1 MSKPYLQHIENNIIE
16 RVFDKNIDSDE
27 LVWHKDK
34 KDREVKVLQSNGW
47 LFQMDNEIPKE
58 LKEGDTIFIPKEI
71 FHRVIKGKGNLK
83 IQIKE

>member
-16 RVFDKNIDSDE
+16 RVFDKNTDSDE

-71 FHRVIKGKGNLK
+71 FHRVIKGNGDLK

>member
-16 RVFDKNIDSDE
+16 RVFDQNTDSDE

-71 FHRVIKGKGNLK
+71 FHRVIKGNGDLK

>member
-16 RVFDKNIDSDE
+16 RVFDKNTDSDE

>member
-71 FHRVIKGKGNLK
+71 FHRVIKGNGDLK

>member
-71 FHRVIKGKGNLK
+71 FHRVIKGKGDLK